1 MNFPAFRVV
10 VQAWLTLAALGSAR
24 AAERASRD
32 AAAQVLLD
40 WNQRVLQSRDA
51 AEGVSAF
58 VEHRPP
64 VFEGR

>member
-1 MNFPAFRVV
+1 
-10 VQAWLTLAALGSAR
+10 
-24 AAERASRD
+24 
-32 AAAQVLLD
+32 VLLD

-58 VEHRPP
+58 LKHRPP

>member
-1 MNFPAFRVV
+1 
-10 VQAWLTLAALGSAR
+10 LTLAALGSAR

-58 VEHRPP
+58 LERRPP